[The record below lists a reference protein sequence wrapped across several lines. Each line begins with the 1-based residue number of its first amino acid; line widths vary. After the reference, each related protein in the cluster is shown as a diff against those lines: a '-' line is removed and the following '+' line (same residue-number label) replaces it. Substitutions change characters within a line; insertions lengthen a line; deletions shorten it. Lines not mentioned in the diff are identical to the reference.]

1 MTAPEFPI
9 IYWRDE
15 ATKASD
21 STYDTVEK
29 LLALK
34 SAQCLVFDTKAKQ
47 LEHIL
52 ENGGGDDPV
61 TNEPAL
67 NPVGQITVSKQQG
80 RSAVPT
86 LTLEGNCDHIEK
98 AWRNQ
103 LRGFSRKAQV
113 EPQYHKRGI
122 IGVYIP
128 ASSVLDDFSLDPTNE
143 IGYTMALPT
152 FDWFTPATIV
162 PFRVNLSM
170 GVLALT

>member
-9 IYWRDE
+9 IYWRDDT
-15 ATKASD
+15 TKTSNVLYD
-21 STYDTVEK
+21 SVEK
-29 LLALK
+29 LLAAK
-34 SAQCLVFDTKAKQ
+34 PEQCLVFDTKAKQ

-52 ENGGGDDPV
+52 EGGDDPV

-86 LTLEGNCDHIEK
+86 LTLEGNCDHVEK

-122 IGVYIP
+122 IGLYLP
-128 ASSVLDDFSLDPTNE
+128 ASSDLDDFSLDPTNE
-143 IGYTMALPT
+143 IGYTMALPV
-152 FDWFTPATIV
+152 FDYVSPATIMY
-162 PFRVNLSM
+162 FKVNLSM
-170 GVLALT
+170 GVLALS